1 MYSRDSD
8 KCGVPS
14 VEQIDK
20 NLRQDLIMIVFKRE
34 YKISI
39 IKG

>member
-1 MYSRDSD
+1 MYSPDSN

-20 NLRQDLIMIVFKRE
+20 NLRQDLIMIGLRRE

>member
-1 MYSRDSD
+1 MYSRDSN

-14 VEQIDK
+14 VQQIDI